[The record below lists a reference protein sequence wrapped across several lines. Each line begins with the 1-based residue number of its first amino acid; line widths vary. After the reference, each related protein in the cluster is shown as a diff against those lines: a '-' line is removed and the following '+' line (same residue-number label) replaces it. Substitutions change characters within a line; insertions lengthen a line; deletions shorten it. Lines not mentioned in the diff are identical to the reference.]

1 MSNHDVHL
9 LGGEPLIGQVEGQE
23 VSSSSSVSTVLDSL
37 GGAFDSLKGTNGIIL
52 LVMLA
57 VFVALRFL
65 GGNKGK
71 SGQIA
76 RGVLSGGK
84 EKSRAKKRALKQIK
98 EGKHNAVGLYI
109 GSPKRNK
116 TGKIVGGGKTLFL
129 PDVQRGIAVAGA
141 PGSGK
146 TFSIINPVIRAA
158 LDEGHPVI
166 VYDFK
171 YPSQVEVLAAYAAK
185 RGYDVRVFAPGYPE
199 SEVCNPL
206 DFLRNADD
214 ALMAR
219 QIATVMNRNFALS
232 ANSSEDKFFADAGDQ
247 LTQAIL
253 QLAKGM
259 PEPDLMTASAVLS
272 LPNLP
277 ERILSAKEL
286 GDRGQLRDR
295 WKMSHW
301 VYLSFSQL
309 LQLKDSEKTIA
320 GVIGTASKVFS
331 RFMAPELIAAFCGK
345 TTLPIQLEG
354 KQLVIL
360 GLDRRRRDA
369 VAPLMET
376 ILHMMVT
383 MNVTMQRKDPL
394 LLALDELPTLYL
406 PNLVQWLN
414 ENRSDGLCTMV
425 GFQNIAQ
432 LERAYKREISRAI
445 LGGCA
450 TKALFN
456 PQDGDSAKWFSDYI
470 GDEEV
475 TIKQKSKNS
484 GGSGG
489 TTRSVSDHLQKRA
502 IVEPAQFNKLP
513 TGKCVLISPGYS
525 RKEETAIPLITQVKI
540 PKADIEAEDWSASK
554 WPKVLQKLKARS
566 PQQQRDEATSRQ
578 QIAVRIAIAQEL
590 LPESGDE
597 ASDAGTEHSYG
608 AVPPVLEAPVGEAKI
623 RDPQALAAFSE
634 VF

>member
-1 MSNHDVHL
+1 MRFEWG
-9 LGGEPLIGQVEGQE
+9 LGSKPVLAQTEETTPA
-23 VSSSSSVSTVLDSL
+23 SPASSVLESL
-37 GGAFDSLKGTNGIIL
+37 SGATDALKGTNGLVLGGLL
-52 LVMLA
+52 LV
-57 VFVALRFL
+57 VVALKVF
-65 GGNKGK
+65 GGGSK

-76 RGVLSGGK
+76 RGALSGAK
-84 EKSRAKKRALKQIK
+84 EKSRAKKRALKQIQA
-98 EGKHNAVGLYI
+98 GKPDAVGLYV
-109 GSPKRNK
+109 GSPKRDK
-116 TGKIVGGGKTLFL
+116 KGKIVGGGKTLFL
-129 PDVQRGIAVAGA
+129 PDVQRGVAVAGA

-158 LDEGHPVI
+158 LDEGHPAI

-171 YPSQVEVLAAYAAK
+171 YPSQIEVLAAYAAK
-185 RGYDVRVFAPGYPE
+185 RGYDVRVFAPGFPE

-206 DFLRNADD
+206 DFLRDADD

-247 LTQAIL
+247 LTQAVL

-259 PEPDLMTASAVLS
+259 PQPDLMTASAILS
-272 LPNLP
+272 LSNLP
-277 ERILSAKEL
+277 ERILSSKEM
-286 GDRGQLRDR
+286 GERGHLRDSWR
-295 WKMSHW
+295 MSHW
-301 VYLSFSQL
+301 VYLAFSQL

-320 GVIGTASKVFS
+320 GVIGTTSKVFS
-331 RFMAPELIAAFCGK
+331 RFMAPELIAAFCGE
-345 TTLPIQLEG
+345 TTLPIHLEG

-369 VAPLMET
+369 VAPLMAT

-383 MNVTMQRKDPL
+383 MNVTTKRKDPL
-394 LLALDELPTLYL
+394 LLAIDELPTLYL

-450 TKALFN
+450 TKAIFN
-456 PQDGDSAKWFSDYI
+456 PQDGDSAKMFSDYI

-475 TIKQKSKNS
+475 TIKQKSRNTGGK
-484 GGSGG
+484 GGS
-489 TTRSVSDHLQKRA
+489 TRSVSDHLQKRA

-525 RKEETAIPLITQVKI
+525 RKDETAIPLITQVRI
-540 PKADIEAEDWSASK
+540 PKQDIQAEDWSVGK
-554 WPKVLQKLKARS
+554 WPKVQEKLIDRS
-566 PQQQRDEATSRQ
+566 PQRLRDDDMSRQ
-578 QIAVRIAIAQEL
+578 QIAIRLAIAEEL
-590 LPESGDE
+590 LPNSSDE
-597 ASDAGTEHSYG
+597 DSDGHSEV
-608 AVPPVLEAPVGEAKI
+608 AVPTVLENPVGEARI
-623 RDPQALAAFSE
+623 LDPQALAAFSE

>member
-1 MSNHDVHL
+1 MQDRDVL
-9 LGGEPLIGQVEGQE
+9 RLIGAEQRVARGEVVEE
-23 VSSSSSVSTVLDSL
+23 TSPSTASTVMKSLD
-37 GGAFDSLKGTNGIIL
+37 GAFDSLRGTNGLILGVL
-52 LVMLA
+52 LV
-57 VFVALRFL
+57 VFVGLQFL
-65 GGNKGK
+65 GGNGK

-76 RGVLSGGK
+76 RGALSGAK
-84 EKSRAKKRALKQIK
+84 EKSRARKRALQQI
-98 EGKHNAVGLYI
+98 EGKKHNAVGLYI
-109 GSPKRNK
+109 GSPKRNNA
-116 TGKIVGGGKTLFL
+116 GQIVGGGKTLFL
-129 PDVQRGIAVAGA
+129 PDVQRGLAVAGA

-158 LDEGHPVI
+158 LDEGHPAI

-185 RGYDVRVFAPGYPE
+185 RGYDVQVFAPGFPE

-277 ERILSAKEL
+277 DRILVAKEL
-286 GDRGQLRDR
+286 GDNGQLRDR
-295 WKMSHW
+295 WRMSHW
-301 VYLSFSQL
+301 VYLAFSQL

-345 TTLPIQLEG
+345 TTLPIKLDG
-354 KQLVIL
+354 KKLVVL

-369 VAPLMET
+369 VAPLMAT
-376 ILHMMVT
+376 VLHMMVT
-383 MNVTMQRKDPL
+383 MNVTMKRKDPL

-470 GDEEV
+470 GEEEV
-475 TIKQKSKNS
+475 TIKQKSRNT
-484 GGSGG
+484 GGKGG
-489 TTRSVSDHLQKRA
+489 ATRSVSDHLQKRA
-502 IVEPAQFNKLP
+502 IVEPAQLNKLP

-540 PKADIEAEDWSASK
+540 PKQDIQAEEWSTGK

-566 PQQQRDEATSRQ
+566 PQQRRDEAISRQ
-578 QIAVRIAIAQEL
+578 QIAIRLAIAQEL
-590 LPESGDE
+590 LPEPRSEDR
-597 ASDAGTEHSYG
+597 DAGARH
-608 AVPPVLEAPVGEAKI
+608 ARAPVPPVLETPSGEAKI
-623 RDPQALAAFSE
+623 LDPQALAAFSE

>member
-1 MSNHDVHL
+1 MKVEWGPVSGPTL
-9 LGGEPLIGQVEGQE
+9 AQTGETAPASPT
-23 VSSSSSVSTVLDSL
+23 SSILDSL
-37 GGAFDSLKGTNGIIL
+37 SGATDSLKGTNGLVLGGLL
-52 LVMLA
+52 LVI
-57 VFVALRFL
+57 VALKVF
-65 GGNKGK
+65 GGNGK
-71 SGQIA
+71 TGQIA
-76 RGVLSGGK
+76 RGALSGAK
-84 EKSRAKKRALKQIK
+84 EKSRAKKRALKQIQA
-98 EGKHNAVGLYI
+98 GKPDAVGLYV
-109 GSPKRNK
+109 GSPKRDK
-116 TGKIVGGGKTLFL
+116 KGKIVGGGKTLFL
-129 PDVQRGIAVAGA
+129 PDVQRGVAVAGA

-158 LDEGHPVI
+158 LDEGHPAI

-185 RGYDVRVFAPGYPE
+185 LGYDVRVFAPGFPE

-206 DFLRNADD
+206 DFLRDADD

-247 LTQAIL
+247 LTQAVL

-259 PEPDLMTASAVLS
+259 PQPDLMTASAILS
-272 LPNLP
+272 LSNLP
-277 ERILSAKEL
+277 ERILSSKEM
-286 GDRGQLRDR
+286 GERGQLRDSWR
-295 WKMSHW
+295 MSHW
-301 VYLSFSQL
+301 VYLAFSQL

-320 GVIGTASKVFS
+320 GVIGTTSKVFS
-331 RFMAPELIAAFCGK
+331 RFMAPELIAAFCGE

-369 VAPLMET
+369 VAPLMAT

-383 MNVTMQRKDPL
+383 MNVTMKRKDPL
-394 LLALDELPTLYL
+394 LLAIDELPTLYL

-425 GFQNIAQ
+425 GFQNISQ

-450 TKALFN
+450 TKAIFN
-456 PQDGDSAKWFSDYI
+456 PQDGDSAKMFSDYI

-475 TIKQKSKNS
+475 TIKQKSRNTGGK
-484 GGSGG
+484 GGS
-489 TTRSVSDHLQKRA
+489 TRSVSDHLQKRA

-525 RKEETAIPLITQVKI
+525 RKDETAIPLITQVKI
-540 PKADIEAEDWSASK
+540 PKQDIDAEEWSSGR
-554 WPKVLQKLKARS
+554 WPKVLKKLIDRS
-566 PQQQRDEATSRQ
+566 PQRLRDDDMSRQ
-578 QIAVRIAIAQEL
+578 QIAIRLAIAEEL
-590 LPESGDE
+590 LPNSSDE
-597 ASDAGTEHSYG
+597 DSDGHSEV
-608 AVPPVLEAPVGEAKI
+608 AVPTVLENPVGEARI
-623 RDPQALAAFSE
+623 LDPQALAAFSE